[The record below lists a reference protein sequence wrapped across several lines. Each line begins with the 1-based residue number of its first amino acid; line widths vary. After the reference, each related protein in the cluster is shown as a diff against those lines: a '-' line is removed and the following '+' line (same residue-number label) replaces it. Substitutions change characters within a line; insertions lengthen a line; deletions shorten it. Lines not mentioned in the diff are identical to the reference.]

1 MGLLDLFFSGE
12 EKNRKGYFD
21 KGTTA
26 DKTRIRYAGNI
37 ARQIEKEFNTKVFD
51 YGVATSNCQYF
62 DFLTNISIGFLAKMK
77 IQEVSYAYYFLIPID
92 SMDFVVSN
100 DYADYLQEMSQ
111 FNQFTIMSAITAHQF
126 YVEEKN
132 NRTDSDVCCF
142 VGSLVKKEVYQMGS
156 YRPKNYQSEDN
167 LVKGAQDI
175 ADLRYRFI
183 KFFE

>member
-92 SMDFVVSN
+92 SMGFVVSN
-100 DYADYLQEMSQ
+100 DYADYKQEMSQ
-111 FNQFTIMSAITAHQF
+111 FNQFTIMAAMSAQQF
-126 YVEEKN
+126 YGDKKN
-132 NRTDSDVCCF
+132 GRTDSDVCNF
-142 VGSLVKKEVYQMGS
+142 VGSLVKTRVYQGGA
-156 YRPKNYQSEDN
+156 YRPKSYQRDEN
-167 LVKGAQDI
+167 LVVGALHI
-175 ADLRYRFI
+175 EGLTYRFI